1 MLCSQFLMYL
11 FRKMGIDA
19 IHKEPCFT
27 SPEDI
32 AGLGEDSGMYH
43 LYDGRAALYDKE
55 KIMKIFDAV

>member
-1 MLCSQFLMYL
+1 MYL
-11 FRKMGIDA
+11 FRKLGINV
-19 IHKEPCFT
+19 IHKEACFT

-43 LYDGRAALYDKE
+43 LYDGRAAFYDKE